1 MCLNNLKLQ
10 TDEVKRLHEYFKK
23 EKRGY
28 IFQINLSAIIT
39 NITNR

>member
-1 MCLNNLKLQ
+1 MCFYNLKLQ
-10 TDEVKRLHEYFKK
+10 TDEVKRLYEYLKK

-28 IFQINLSAIIT
+28 IFQINRSAIIT